1 MAGGM
6 ATKKVTITLEVDPAY
21 HIYANPVVLA
31 DLDAAAHM
39 HLRLG
44 HVAARQNPH
53 VEPAHDR
60 RRPGAVE
67 RFPVPLFPKRRVRVL
82 FFYSV
87 MQVPALV
94 AIGLW
99 FVFQLVSGAGML
111 GGELGSVAYG
121 AHIGGFA
128 AGLVLVKL
136 FGGDRRPAFGRS

>member
-1 MAGGM
+1 M
-6 ATKKVTITLEVDPAY
+6 
-21 HIYANPVVLA
+21 
-31 DLDAAAHM
+31 
-39 HLRLG
+39 LRRCRIL
-44 HVAARQNPH
+44 
-53 VEPAHDR
+53 
-60 RRPGAVE
+60 
-67 RFPVPLFPKRRVRVL
+67 LFPKRRVRVL

-87 MQVPALV
+87 IEVPALV

-111 GGELGSVAYG
+111 GGELGGVAYG